1 MKGEVEKVWKN
12 ETSDGRRYE
21 VIQINGERYS
31 LWDEEYF
38 DRVQEGQVIEFD
50 FRESGDFKNITR
62 IYGQGEARNEERDY
76 DDRRLRKIIKMS
88 CLRSASRV
96 LTGSKIPSG
105 ERAEK
110 VIEIARKF
118 EKYVEGE
125 EIDGEEI

>member
-38 DRVQEGQVIEFD
+38 GRVQEGQVIEFD

-62 IYGQGEARNEERDY
+62 IYGQGEAKNEERGY
-76 DDRRLRKIIKMS
+76 DEQRLRKIIKMS